1 MHRTG
6 MAFLTEW
13 LVSSSRKPLVIRG
26 ARQVGKTW
34 LVRKLAKDRKRVLIE
49 INLEKRPQL
58 LSLFASNNPQ
68 QIVLNLSAAFN
79 ESIDPSRCILFLD
92 EIQAAPELLAKL
104 RWLAEDMPELPVI
117 AAGSLLEF
125 VLAQHSFSM
134 PVGRINYMYL
144 EPLSFEEFLQAS
156 NKPLLAEYISAFQWG
171 NDIPREIHEQLMVFF
186 KEYCIIGGMPQA
198 VDNWTN
204 KRSLKEVSQVHHDL
218 MATYRDDFAKYS
230 GRMSTQRLDEVM
242 MAVPLYLGQKFV
254 YSKVNPSV
262 QSPAIKQSLDLLF
275 KARVCHRVVGCAANG
290 IPLAAEIQDKY
301 MKVIFLDV
309 GLCSTALGLSLDQ
322 LNVTDEIDL
331 VNKGGIAEQVV
342 GQILRTIDPFY
353 VEPALY
359 YWHREEKGSNAE
371 IDYVIQHRNHVI
383 PVEVK
388 AGSTGSLKSLHLFMG
403 MKQFSRAVRI
413 NSDLPSQTAIDVMV
427 PGLRPAPGF
436 GGQAGRS
443 LLSLPKG
450 HHDRGNRVQYTLFS
464 IPFYLMS
471 RLHNL
476 LP

>member
-1 MHRTG
+1 MP
-6 MAFLTEW
+6 FLNEW
-13 LVSSSRKPLVIRG
+13 LASTTRKPLVIRG

-34 LVRKLAKDRKRVLIE
+34 LVRELAKGQKRILIE

-58 LSLFASNNPQ
+58 VSLFASNDPQ
-68 QIVLNLSAAFN
+68 RIILNLSAAFN
-79 ESIDPSRCILFLD
+79 ESIDPSTCVLFLD

-104 RWLAEDMPELPVI
+104 RWFAEDMPELPVI

-125 VLAQHSFSM
+125 VLAEHTFSM

-144 EPLSFEEFLQAS
+144 EPLSFEEFLQAN
-156 NKPLLAEYISAFQWG
+156 NKPLLVEYISAFKWETE
-171 NDIPREIHEQLMVFF
+171 IPQEIHEQLLTLF
-186 KEYCIIGGMPQA
+186 KEYIIIGGMPQA
-198 VDNWTN
+198 VDDWIH

-230 GRMSTQRLDEVM
+230 GRMNTQRLDEVM
-242 MAVPLYLGQKFV
+242 MAVPLYLGEKFV
-254 YSKVNPSV
+254 YSKINPSV
-262 QSPAIKQSLDLLF
+262 QIPAIKQSLDLLF

-309 GLCSTALGLSLDQ
+309 GLCSTVLGLSLDQ
-322 LNVTDEIDL
+322 LSAIDEIDL
-331 VNKGGIAEQVV
+331 VNKRGIAEQVV
-342 GQILRTIDPFY
+342 GQILRTVAPFY

-359 YWHREEKGSNAE
+359 YWHRDQKGSNAE
-371 IDYVIQHRNHVI
+371 IDYVMQHRNQVI

-388 AGSTGSLKSLHLFMG
+388 AGSTGSLKSLHFFMG
-403 MKQFSRAVRI
+403 LKKFTTAVRI
-413 NSDLPSQTAIDVMV
+413 NSDLPSQTAVNV
-427 PGLRPAPGF
+427 KNHQGE
-436 GGQAGRS
+436 Q
-443 LLSLPKG
+443 
-450 HHDRGNRVQYTLFS
+450 VQYTLFS

-471 RLHNL
+471 KLHQL